1 MRGSHH
7 HDVICQTRT
16 LAAPEAAATATS
28 GFGESL
34 IDYNFRQNTIGFGFA
49 YGS

>member
-1 MRGSHH
+1 M
-7 HDVICQTRT
+7 CQTRT